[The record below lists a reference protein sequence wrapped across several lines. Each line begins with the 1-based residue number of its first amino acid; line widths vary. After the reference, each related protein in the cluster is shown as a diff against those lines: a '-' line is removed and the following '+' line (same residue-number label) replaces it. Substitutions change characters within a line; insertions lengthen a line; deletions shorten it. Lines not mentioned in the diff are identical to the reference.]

1 MTLVHELPKDQAKV
15 EYQQQYTD
23 AVANN
28 PEIGN
33 HLSKVAYED
42 LTPLHLLPLLAKM
55 PPSDQEMLKLPPQPE
70 RLVVTHVPVSPVCI
84 RPSVQIGDAGTQ
96 EDDLSV
102 QTSDIVATNNNIK
115 ATLSRGGT
123 LKQVA
128 EQWQW
133 LSAQVALM
141 MNSEATGLAAAAPTT
156 KPIRSICSRLKGKE
170 GRFRGNLSG
179 KRVNFS
185 GRTVISPDPNLEVT
199 EVIIP
204 QYSAMKLTFPEVVC
218 RTNIDMLRDRVIRGT
233 EGHPGAHI
241 IRLKSGGV
249 KNLAF
254 IKKQI
259 REELAADLQYGDVVE
274 RHLQDGDVVLFNR
287 QPSLH
292 KMSIMAHRAK
302 VMPWRTFRF
311 NECVCSPYNADFD
324 GDEMNI
330 HLPQT
335 QEARAEALALMGVQ
349 NNLITSKN
357 GEPIVAATQ
366 DFLTSAW
373 LLTQRDTFLT
383 KDKIANIAMYFG
395 KAAESLELPPPTVMK
410 PVQLWTG
417 KQLISLMLRPSHKST
432 VLVNLEMPEKNFSH
446 GDPYFCRN
454 DGYVIFYNSEL
465 IAGNLGKKIL
475 GGSKPGLTFV
485 LIRDN
490 SPAVAAACLGR
501 LSKLSARWLGTRG
514 MSFGIDDVTAS
525 PEIEAFKKEQ
535 VAEKYAYVD
544 EKIEEYKQ
552 GKLPLKPGCDAEQT
566 LEAVINGELGKIRNS
581 VGDRLEKVL
590 PRFNKPRIMAQCGSK
605 GSPINLSQMIVCLG
619 QQNVGGQRIQ
629 NGFVNRTLP
638 HFKKFSKTPQSRGFV
653 EDSFFSGLNPFEY
666 FFHTM
671 GGREGLVDTA
681 VKTAE
686 TGYMQRKLIKALED
700 LGLKYDMTVRTSDG
714 TVVQFVFGDDGLNP
728 AMMEGK
734 SKPLNF
740 EHTMNHVQHVVE
752 KHHSNEVA
760 LLPSEYRSLT
770 NQLIQQVDQEVKSIC
785 PLTSLDT
792 SRFTGDLTE
801 FIGDMA
807 TEMEKERA
815 KVGLAVD
822 ERSPN
827 DARERTLCD
836 LSCALTEAQLR
847 SFMTTCAR
855 KYRRALM
862 EPGEAVGATSA
873 QSIGEPATQMTLKTF
888 HFAGVAS
895 MNVTLGVPRIKEIIN
910 AAKTIS
916 TPIISCKLEQDRV
929 EAAAFMV
936 KSKIQR
942 TVLGDICEYIKQVY
956 EPSGVYLIVKLCGE
970 TLRRMQLDLTM
981 DELKEALCA
990 KGALP
995 GGLKIRPECIES
1007 RGKLKL
1013 AIRPAGAVDSRG
1025 RTLPPNPETL
1035 WFEVQALRNALPQA
1049 PVKGLK
1055 QCSRVVVN
1063 KEEAKDGTND
1073 TIYSLLVEG
1082 YGLQDVM
1089 GIEGVVA
1096 EKTVSNHVL
1105 EVQSVL
1111 GIEAARK
1118 SIMSEIDVI
1127 MKHFGMSVD
1136 YRHIQMLGDCMTYR
1150 GETLGINRFGISK
1163 MSNSTMML
1171 ASFEKTSDFLFEAA
1185 VFNRPD
1191 PVVGVSESIIMGN
1204 PVHLGTGLFKLM
1216 YDVPKEEIN
1225 EGMSRRQPLLAAG
1238 AGKDN
1243 HGAGHKRKRN

>member
-1 MTLVHELPKDQAKV
+1 MAVAAASVPMDGVERPSRDEEEGMEYLIKETIPSAENGGESYAIKGVDFGIMSGEEIAKYGEVEVLNQGYFDPMTHKQLALGCHDPHLGAMNRMSDCQTCGKNFRECPGHFGSIKLVLPVFHVGYFRHVQLLLSAICKRCGRVLLPPEKRSVWLNRTRKATRDVQQQKAVFRKLVDTCKKVRQCPFCDAYNGAVKKGTRGYMTLVHELPKDQAKV
-15 EYQQQYTD
+15 EYQQQYSD
-23 AVANN
+23 AVTNN

-55 PPSDQEMLKLPPQPE
+55 PPSDQELLKLPAQPE

-102 QTSDIVATNNNIK
+102 QTSDIVATNNNIR

-395 KAAESLELPPPTVMK
+395 KAAETIELPPPTIMK

-417 KQLISLMLRPSHKST
+417 KQLISLMLRPSPKSN
-432 VLVNLEMPEKNFSH
+432 VLT
-446 GDPYFCRN
+446 
-454 DGYVIFYNSEL
+454 
-465 IAGNLGKKIL
+465 
-475 GGSKPGLTFV
+475 GG
-485 LIRDN
+485 
-490 SPAVAAACLGR
+490 
-501 LSKLSARWLGTRG
+501 
-514 MSFGIDDVTAS
+514 
-525 PEIEAFKKEQ
+525 
-535 VAEKYAYVD
+535 
-544 EKIEEYKQ
+544 
-552 GKLPLKPGCDAEQT
+552 
-566 LEAVINGELGKIRNS
+566 
-581 VGDRLEKVL
+581 
-590 PRFNKPRIMAQCGSK
+590 
-605 GSPINLSQMIVCLG
+605 
-619 QQNVGGQRIQ
+619 
-629 NGFVNRTLP
+629 
-638 HFKKFSKTPQSRGFV
+638 
-653 EDSFFSGLNPFEY
+653 
-666 FFHTM
+666 
-671 GGREGLVDTA
+671 
-681 VKTAE
+681 
-686 TGYMQRKLIKALED
+686 
-700 LGLKYDMTVRTSDG
+700 
-714 TVVQFVFGDDGLNP
+714 
-728 AMMEGK
+728 
-734 SKPLNF
+734 
-740 EHTMNHVQHVVE
+740 
-752 KHHSNEVA
+752 
-760 LLPSEYRSLT
+760 
-770 NQLIQQVDQEVKSIC
+770 
-785 PLTSLDT
+785 
-792 SRFTGDLTE
+792 
-801 FIGDMA
+801 
-807 TEMEKERA
+807 
-815 KVGLAVD
+815 
-822 ERSPN
+822 
-827 DARERTLCD
+827 
-836 LSCALTEAQLR
+836 
-847 SFMTTCAR
+847 
-855 KYRRALM
+855 
-862 EPGEAVGATSA
+862 
-873 QSIGEPATQMTLKTF
+873 
-888 HFAGVAS
+888 
-895 MNVTLGVPRIKEIIN
+895 
-910 AAKTIS
+910 
-916 TPIISCKLEQDRV
+916 
-929 EAAAFMV
+929 
-936 KSKIQR
+936 
-942 TVLGDICEYIKQVY
+942 
-956 EPSGVYLIVKLCGE
+956 
-970 TLRRMQLDLTM
+970 
-981 DELKEALCA
+981 
-990 KGALP
+990 
-995 GGLKIRPECIES
+995 
-1007 RGKLKL
+1007 
-1013 AIRPAGAVDSRG
+1013 
-1025 RTLPPNPETL
+1025 
-1035 WFEVQALRNALPQA
+1035 
-1049 PVKGLK
+1049 
-1055 QCSRVVVN
+1055 
-1063 KEEAKDGTND
+1063 
-1073 TIYSLLVEG
+1073 
-1082 YGLQDVM
+1082 
-1089 GIEGVVA
+1089 
-1096 EKTVSNHVL
+1096 
-1105 EVQSVL
+1105 
-1111 GIEAARK
+1111 
-1118 SIMSEIDVI
+1118 
-1127 MKHFGMSVD
+1127 
-1136 YRHIQMLGDCMTYR
+1136 
-1150 GETLGINRFGISK
+1150 
-1163 MSNSTMML
+1163 
-1171 ASFEKTSDFLFEAA
+1171 
-1185 VFNRPD
+1185 FNRPD

-1216 YDVPKEEIN
+1216 YDVPQEEMNEEVKIGAAAGGRIEFELFADTCPETAENFRGLCTGEYGPKLTYTNSKIFKSVKGEGLQGGDIIN
-1225 EGMSRRQPLLAAG
+1225 NDGTSGMSVYGKPFRDENSINKHSGAGILTTTYQDETRHNNTSQFMVTYARSRALDFRHVPFGRVSKGMEVIRAIEKVPTDDHDRPRVDIVVVKCGMVGKKEVDEALQERRSQREEGRFKSRKQLRAEGVATAASMGKKLLDSAAAAAEGGGGEEEDIPIDLEEEGEGAASSSSESEVEEVPPMPPVRPAAG
-1238 AGKDN
+1238 FKNKREARMFELRLKMNQARVANEEEVLREEKDAKQGGNRKQDEGGEGSGVKRQRYKKGEDWDHTRWYLNEQASMAEARDEKKARKGKN
-1243 HGAGHKRKRN
+1243 HTFGWEVFNEDSLYRAHDKKLADVQFNEVKYDKQKEAMGQAFYDDENVISAKPSEEGKERLAKAMKKAEEKKSSFSRRRLVNPDEDVDYINARNQHFNKKIEREFGKYTKEIKANLERGTAL